1 MACVWQVHGM
11 GVAKWR
17 CARLPGHVQDGDE
30 ELLPARRLHA
40 LPPLLQALQLGD
52 RAPLGAHRA
61 CVLRVLR
68 VLGSRPRVGYAGGS

>member
-1 MACVWQVHGM
+1 M

-68 VLGSRPRVGYAGGS
+68 VAAARGICWGELNGTREAQIMF